1 MSTKNLIKKI
11 YHMLYKRHIYG
22 VTSPLRVLPDFM
34 VIGVGRGG
42 TTSLYHYLGQHP
54 CIVKAAYDELGFFDT
69 NFGLGI
75 YWYRSLF
82 PTILHKRRI
91 ILKWKQCMTY
101 DVTPS
106 YIRHPWIIQRI
117 LKFLPNVKLIAIL
130 RNPVDRA
137 YSHYHMGK
145 RDGNEKR
152 TFDDVIKIDIDRLEN
167 KKNLDV
173 DEYFNTIVER
183 SYLARGFYAEQ
194 LQIWMDRFP
203 KEQLLVI
210 SSEDLANKTDETL
223 AIVFDFLKLPN
234 YKIRDLTKRNEAKY
248 PPMNPD
254 TRKTLV
260 EYFKP
265 YNEKLYSLL
274 GRKFDWDK

>member
-210 SSEDLANKTDETL
+210 SSEDLASKTEETL
-223 AIVFDFLKLPN
+223 ATIFDFLKLPN

>member
-1 MSTKNLIKKI
+1 MSIRNLIKKI
-11 YHMLYKRHIYG
+11 YHTLYKRHIYG
-22 VTSPLRVLPDFM
+22 ISSPFRILPDFM
-34 VIGVGRGG
+34 IIGVGRGG
-42 TTSLYHYLGQHP
+42 TTSLYHYLSQHP
-54 CIVKAAYDELGFFDT
+54 CIAKSAYDELGFFDT
-69 NFGLGI
+69 NFDLGI
-75 YWYRSLF
+75 HWYRSLF
-82 PTILHKRRI
+82 PTIFHKHRI
-91 ILKWKQCMTY
+91 IRKCKQCMTY

-117 LKFLPNVKLIAIL
+117 LKFLPDVKLIAIL

-152 TFDDVIKIDIDRLEN
+152 TFDDVVKVDIDRLEN
-167 KKNLDV
+167 KKNLGV
-173 DEYFNTIVER
+173 DEYFNTVVER

-194 LQIWMDRFP
+194 LQIWLNRFP

-210 SSEDLANKTDETL
+210 SSEDLATKTDETL
-223 AIVFDFLKLPN
+223 AIIFDFLKLPN
-234 YKIRDLTKRNEAKY
+234 YKIRDLAKRNEAKY

-265 YNEKLYSLL
+265 HNERLYSLL